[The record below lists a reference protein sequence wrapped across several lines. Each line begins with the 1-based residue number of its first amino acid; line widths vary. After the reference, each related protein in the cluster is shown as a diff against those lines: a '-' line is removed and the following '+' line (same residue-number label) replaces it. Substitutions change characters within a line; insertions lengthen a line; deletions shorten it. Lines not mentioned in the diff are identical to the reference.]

1 MSDFPKVIL
10 TTRGPALWG
19 GKGTDNLDCLPVGT
33 IVVDREGD
41 AWSRKADGW
50 WWAGDRI
57 NPFPRDELPLGDGA
71 AMWSFDVPNGTR
83 RRRPMSDTPWEKFM
97 SGNGEVI
104 PIRLIDFDAD
114 LIAAYLAPAC
124 RH

>member
-19 GKGTDNLDCLPVGT
+19 GRGTDNLDCLPVGT

-50 WWAGDRI
+50 WWAGDRT
-57 NPFPRDELPLGDGA
+57 NPFPRDELPLGDGCYVVI
-71 AMWSFDVPNGTR
+71 W
-83 RRRPMSDTPWEKFM
+83 RPEWNRKEKI
-97 SGNGEVI
+97 NE
-104 PIRLIDFDAD
+104 
-114 LIAAYLAPAC
+114 
-124 RH
+124 